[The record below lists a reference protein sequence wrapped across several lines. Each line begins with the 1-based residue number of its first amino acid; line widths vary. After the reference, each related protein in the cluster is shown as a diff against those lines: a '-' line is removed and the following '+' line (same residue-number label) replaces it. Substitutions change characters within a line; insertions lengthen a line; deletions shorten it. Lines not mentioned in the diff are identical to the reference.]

1 MHYDHYDSRN
11 LSVTPRH
18 SLPAIENNIVNIGSS
33 FDLLN
38 NVLRRHVAEEKGS
51 SDNVE
56 RKSIRESNVTC
67 WRRVSDI
74 DQRP

>member
-1 MHYDHYDSRN
+1 MHHDHYDSLS

-18 SLPAIENNIVNIGSS
+18 SLPAIEKNIVNVGSG

-38 NVLRRHVAEEKGS
+38 NILRRHVAEEKGS
-51 SDNVE
+51 SDSVE
-56 RKSIRESNVTC
+56 RKSIRESNVAC

-74 DQRP
+74 DQ